1 MLSQPL
7 MQSLAR
13 SPAATARAKWLASA
27 RPAQITPQGD
37 WRTWLVSAGRGF
49 GKTRLGAE
57 DIGWYAATHPEHQIA
72 VVAPTFND
80 VRGTC
85 FEGVSGL
92 LACIPHEEI
101 AEYNKSLQQITMQN
115 GAIIRGFSAD
125 TPNRLRGPQFHRAWC
140 FIAGTKVETI
150 NGPVAIERICV
161 GDMVLTRAGFKPVL
175 GNSCRLADVGKVS
188 FVNGQSL
195 VGTRDHP
202 VYTAHGWTRMD
213 RLAAGDKACAIN
225 QLNGT
230 GRLGAATTAD
240 ITKGQLSAKAKG
252 GLRGFIEKLGNIITV
267 KSQTAWRFTTSTKTS
282 LTMTLRTLSFFQSQ
296 SICATTGQGSVSR
309 IMIGLPKTQ
318 EKSHVKIAGS
328 WFTLLGQVRQFAR
341 LVSNAGQMQSAPRTQ
356 NASNA
361 GFHLEQF
368 AETTALSVAST
379 WRPVGERPV
388 YCLKVGEQPEYFANG
403 VLVHNCDELAAWQYP
418 DAWDQLMFGLR
429 LGDNP
434 RVIVTTTPRPTPLIR
449 SLVKDTRTRITR
461 GSTFDNADNLAPQAI
476 EALREKY
483 EGTRLGRQEL
493 YAEIL
498 DDVEGA
504 LWTRDT
510 IHITRTMPTMQRV
523 VIGVDPSGGG
533 DEIGIVATGKGIDGR
548 FYVLEDAT
556 CSLSPSG
563 WARRVAETYRKH
575 NADRIVAERN
585 FGGDMVESTIR
596 TADRHLPV
604 RMVTASRGKVVR
616 AEPIAALYEQGKI
629 SHNAGLEQLED
640 QMMQFTL
647 QGFVGEGS
655 PDRVDALVWALS
667 DLALGQVAEA
677 RTSTVIG
684 LY

>member
-37 WRTWLVSAGRGF
+37 WRTWLVLAGRGF
-49 GKTRLGAE
+49 GKTRLASE
-57 DIGWYAATHPEHQIA
+57 DCAWYAATHPEHQIA

-115 GAIIRGFSAD
+115 GAVIRGFSAD
-125 TPNRLRGPQFHRAWC
+125 TPNRLRGPQFHRA
-140 FIAGTKVETI
+140 
-150 NGPVAIERICV
+150 
-161 GDMVLTRAGFKPVL
+161 
-175 GNSCRLADVGKVS
+175 
-188 FVNGQSL
+188 
-195 VGTRDHP
+195 
-202 VYTAHGWTRMD
+202 Y
-213 RLAAGDKACAIN
+213 
-225 QLNGT
+225 
-230 GRLGAATTAD
+230 
-240 ITKGQLSAKAKG
+240 
-252 GLRGFIEKLGNIITV
+252 
-267 KSQTAWRFTTSTKTS
+267 
-282 LTMTLRTLSFFQSQ
+282 
-296 SICATTGQGSVSR
+296 
-309 IMIGLPKTQ
+309 
-318 EKSHVKIAGS
+318 
-328 WFTLLGQVRQFAR
+328 
-341 LVSNAGQMQSAPRTQ
+341 
-356 NASNA
+356 
-361 GFHLEQF
+361 
-368 AETTALSVAST
+368 
-379 WRPVGERPV
+379 
-388 YCLKVGEQPEYFANG
+388 
-403 VLVHNCDELAAWQYP
+403 CDELAAWQYP

-556 CSLSPSG
+556 CNLSPSG

>member
-37 WRTWLVSAGRGF
+37 WRTWLVLAGRGF

-57 DIGWYAATHPEHQIA
+57 DIAWYAATHPEHQIA

-92 LACIPHEEI
+92 LSCIPHDEI
-101 AEYNKSLQQITMQN
+101 AEYNKSIQQITMKN
-115 GAIIRGFSAD
+115 GAVIRGFSAD
-125 TPNRLRGPQFHRAWC
+125 TPNRLRGPQFHRA
-140 FIAGTKVETI
+140 
-150 NGPVAIERICV
+150 
-161 GDMVLTRAGFKPVL
+161 
-175 GNSCRLADVGKVS
+175 
-188 FVNGQSL
+188 
-195 VGTRDHP
+195 
-202 VYTAHGWTRMD
+202 Y
-213 RLAAGDKACAIN
+213 
-225 QLNGT
+225 
-230 GRLGAATTAD
+230 
-240 ITKGQLSAKAKG
+240 
-252 GLRGFIEKLGNIITV
+252 
-267 KSQTAWRFTTSTKTS
+267 
-282 LTMTLRTLSFFQSQ
+282 
-296 SICATTGQGSVSR
+296 
-309 IMIGLPKTQ
+309 
-318 EKSHVKIAGS
+318 
-328 WFTLLGQVRQFAR
+328 
-341 LVSNAGQMQSAPRTQ
+341 
-356 NASNA
+356 
-361 GFHLEQF
+361 
-368 AETTALSVAST
+368 
-379 WRPVGERPV
+379 
-388 YCLKVGEQPEYFANG
+388 
-403 VLVHNCDELAAWQYP
+403 CDELAAWQYS

-429 LGDNP
+429 LGDHP

-449 SLVKDTRTRITR
+449 SLVKDPRTRITR
-461 GSTFDNADNLAPQAI
+461 GSTFDNAANLAPQALD
-476 EALREKY
+476 ALREKY
-483 EGTRLGRQEL
+483 DGTRLGRQEL
-493 YAEIL
+493 YAELL

-504 LWTRDT
+504 LWTLET
-510 IHITRTMPTMQRV
+510 ITRAPMPQMQRV

-533 DEIGIVATGKGIDGR
+533 DEIGIVAAGKGIDGR
-548 FYVLEDAT
+548 FYVIEDAT

-575 NADRIVAERN
+575 SADRIVAERN

-596 TADRHLPV
+596 TADRNLPV

-629 SHNAGLEQLED
+629 SHNAGLEQLEE

-647 QGFVGEGS
+647 QGYVGEGS

-677 RTSTVIG
+677 RTSTVMG